1 VDSENNLDNEGIKS
15 KFQKSADEAYSH
27 LPPFDPADYKDEIAG
42 FDLTEQQQEEF
53 LRTLWHIMAAF
64 VDLGW
69 GVSSLQN
76 VLPGL
81 AQLSENCEI
90 LEIEDNITAED
101 FNGAARDS
109 APEGEQPP

>member
-1 VDSENNLDNEGIKS
+1 MESDLDKQKLKTE
-15 KFQKSADEAYSH
+15 FQSAADEAYSH
-27 LPPFDPADYKDEIAG
+27 LPPFDPADYKDEMAG

-69 GVSSLQN
+69 GISSLQN

-90 LEIEDNITAED
+90 QEIEDNITAED
-101 FNGAARDS
+101 FNGTARDI